1 MGNLSDENGPRK
13 AGFFATVKAVLWSF
27 IGIRKRKD
35 YQFDASSLN
44 PIHVIIAGIIGGV
57 LFVLTLVLVVR
68 LIVSQ

>member
-1 MGNLSDENGPRK
+1 MGNLSDENGPRN

>member
-1 MGNLSDENGPRK
+1 MSDENGPRK